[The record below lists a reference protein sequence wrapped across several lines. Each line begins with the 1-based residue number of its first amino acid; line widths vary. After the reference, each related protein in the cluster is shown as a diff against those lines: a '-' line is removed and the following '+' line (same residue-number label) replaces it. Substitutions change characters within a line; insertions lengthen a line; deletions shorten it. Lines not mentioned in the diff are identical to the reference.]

1 MPPATQPI
9 ARRHRYVSLEGALQV
24 LWWAAISIS
33 CIEDIKPAPYDI
45 LLVLMMPLWLFT
57 RFTVNR
63 VLIAFLGL
71 LLARQF
77 LEMFA
82 LLPYVTETDAF
93 QYTYYSTVVFTFAMF
108 SALYLSNNTHE
119 RVNIFLKAYFI
130 SCCIASL
137 AAVAGFLN
145 IAGMAAYFEVEGQR
159 AAGTFNDPNV
169 MGSYC
174 VLGALYGL
182 QVVLRSKP
190 KQAIILFP
198 FLLLI
203 CAGILLS
210 FSRGSWGALVVT
222 SLLMGYLTYVTS
234 PSALAR
240 RRVALTFATILGL
253 VMVLFLVL
261 LLDSDFSK
269 FFFERAQLL
278 HSYDTGAT
286 GRFGNQ
292 MRSLKH
298 LFSLPWGYGP
308 LRFRLYYGLE
318 PHESYI
324 GAFANS
330 GWLAGFVFIA
340 LSLTT
345 NFIGLR
351 LALKPS
357 PYQRYAQIIWPAT
370 LAHFVQAFQID
381 IDHWPFFS
389 LAMGAVWG
397 LEAARQNW
405 LGRTRAA
412 ALRSAA
418 QPSIVDAK
426 AA

>member
-1 MPPATQPI
+1 MPQALRTL
-9 ARRHRYVSLEGALQV
+9 ARRHRYLSLEGALQL

-45 LLVLMMPLWLFT
+45 LLVMMMPVWLFT
-57 RFTVNR
+57 RFTLNR
-63 VLIAFLGL
+63 VQIVFFGL

-82 LLPYVTETDAF
+82 LLPYVTEPDAF

-108 SALYLSNNTHE
+108 AALFLANNTHE

-130 SCCIASL
+130 SCCITSL
-137 AAVAGFLN
+137 AAVVGFLN
-145 IAGMAAYFEVEGQR
+145 IGGMAAHFEVEGQR

-169 MGSYC
+169 MGSFC

-182 QVVLRSKP
+182 QVVLRSSP
-190 KQAIILFP
+190 KRAMILFP

-203 CAGILLS
+203 CGGILLS

-222 SLLMGYLTYVTS
+222 SMLLGFLTYVTS
-234 PSALAR
+234 PDARAR
-240 RRVALTFATILGL
+240 RRVALTFAIIVSLAVL
-253 VMVLFLVL
+253 LFLVL
-261 LLDSDFSK
+261 LLNADFSR

-278 HSYDTGAT
+278 HSYDTGAN

-298 LFSLPWGYGP
+298 LFTLPWGYGP
-308 LRFRLYYGLE
+308 LRFRLFYGLE

-340 LSLTT
+340 LAITT
-345 NFIGLR
+345 NFVGLR

-370 LAHFVQAFQID
+370 LAHFMQGFQID

-405 LGRTRAA
+405 LGRARAA
-412 ALRSAA
+412 ALRA
-418 QPSIVDAK
+418 PPHMPLPDARP
-426 AA
+426 A

>member
-1 MPPATQPI
+1 MPQTTPAPVQ
-9 ARRHRYVSLEGALQV
+9 RYRLPSLEGVLQV
-24 LWWAAISIS
+24 LWWMAIGIS
-33 CIEDIKPAPYDI
+33 SIEDVKPAPYDI
-45 LLVLMMPLWLFT
+45 LLVMMMPIWLFT

-82 LLPYVTETDAF
+82 LLPHVDEADSF
-93 QYTYYSTVVFTFAMF
+93 QYTYYSTVVFLFAAF
-108 SALYLSNNTHE
+108 AALFMSNNTHE
-119 RVNIFLKAYFI
+119 RVNIFLKAYFMA
-130 SCCIASL
+130 CCITSL
-137 AAVAGFLN
+137 AGIAGYFN
-145 IAGMAAYFEVEGQR
+145 IAGSAAYFQLEGQR
-159 AAGTFNDPNV
+159 ASGTFNDPNV
-169 MGSYC
+169 MGSFC

-190 KQAIILFP
+190 RRALLLMP
-198 FLLLI
+198 FLLMI
-203 CAGILLS
+203 YANVLLS
-210 FSRGSWGALVVT
+210 FSRGSWGALVLT
-222 SLLMGYLTYVTS
+222 SLLMGFLTFITS
-234 PSALAR
+234 TSRRAR
-240 RRVALTFATILGL
+240 RRVALTFSVILT
-253 VMVLFLVL
+253 VVVVLFLVL
-261 LLDSDFSK
+261 LLSPDFSK

-292 MRSLKH
+292 VRSLKH
-298 LFSLPWGYGP
+298 LLTLPWGYGP
-308 LRFRLYYGLE
+308 LRFRIYYGLE

-330 GWLAGFVFIA
+330 GWLAGLVFIA
-340 LSLTT
+340 LSLST
-345 NFIGLR
+345 NFVGLR

-357 PYQRYAQIIWPAT
+357 PYQRYAQVIWPAT

-389 LAMGAVWG
+389 LAMGAVWA

-405 LGRTRAA
+405 LGRARAA
-412 ALRSAA
+412 ATRQPRQDRLPDASAA
-418 QPSIVDAK
+418 
-426 AA
+426 

>member
-1 MPPATQPI
+1 M
-9 ARRHRYVSLEGALQV
+9 RRAAPRLALEGVLQTL
-24 LWWAAISIS
+24 LWMAISIS
-33 CIEDIKPAPYDI
+33 CVEDIKPAPYDF
-45 LLVLMMPLWLFT
+45 LLVLMMPIWLFT
-57 RFTVNR
+57 RFTIQR
-63 VLIAFLGL
+63 VLVLFLGL
-71 LLARQF
+71 LLMRQF

-82 LLPYVTETDAF
+82 LLPYVTEHDSF
-93 QYTYYSTVVFTFAMF
+93 QYTYYSTVVFSFAAF
-108 SALYLSNNTHE
+108 AALFFANNTHE
-119 RVNIFLKAYFI
+119 RINIFLKAYFI
-130 SCCIASL
+130 ACCITSL
-137 AAVAGFLN
+137 AAVLGYFN
-145 IAGMAAYFEVEGQR
+145 IAGLAAYFQREGQR

-169 MGSYC
+169 MGSFC

-190 KQAIILFP
+190 GRALILFP

-210 FSRGSWGALVVT
+210 FSRGSWGALVMT
-222 SLLMGYLTYVTS
+222 SLLMGTLTYVTS
-234 PSALAR
+234 TSRKAR
-240 RRVALTFATILGL
+240 RRVALTFTVILAVAG
-253 VMVLFLVL
+253 VSL
-261 LLDSDFSK
+261 LLLLLSPGFSQ

-298 LFSLPWGYGP
+298 LFALPWGYGP
-308 LRFRLYYGLE
+308 LRFRIIYGLE

-340 LSLTT
+340 LSLST

-357 PYQRYAQIIWPAT
+357 PYQRYAQVIWPAT

-389 LAMGAVWG
+389 LAMGALWG
-397 LEAARQNW
+397 LEAARQSW
-405 LGRTRAA
+405 LARTRAPA
-412 ALRSAA
+412 AHPSA
-418 QPSIVDAK
+418 PPEMRPVH